1 MEIQNQ
7 NSRPPSNPQEQ
18 TTVSTPLQ
26 TPLPPSPL
34 SSCSDIAAPAL
45 RFPKP
50 QGSQL
55 LAHWIS
61 TSAPDIRQPP
71 NMSAS
76 DNGLGDSAY
85 EMINGD
91 ESESQYS
98 HMSESTSSLE
108 IPRPDEVHSLD
119 GSEDHY
125 DSDDSSDH
133 SHASSIRYTAQMLGS
148 PSTHTQ
154 TGSLELSP
162 YPAAADVAAG
172 SIAFQETISA
182 ETGSISVKH
191 TIRDFTEN
199 EAAAI
204 ATKLHMGAPPKRLV
218 ATVRQTMSRA
228 YLSTQEPLRILYV
241 GHSDAKREI
250 ILKVS
255 NAIWA
260 SSKATATGGSSS
272 QHGGGVY
279 NIVPISS
286 FGPSPELDLMEASQY
301 QIKVEHCTMALGL
314 EMESF
319 MYSITI
325 DKDHQKTYITSSN
338 PDGSCSISPTWTLP
352 HIAIFYCADDEEE
365 DDKQTREAAWQFMK
379 RHGISSVFISE
390 SETFAADR
398 ADSWDD
404 HITGDAV
411 HVCIESRD
419 PDLPT
424 PLQRF
429 PIDLATFLH
438 IDARQMNRNLAHL
451 AGMAQLVEKTEL
463 STPKSTK
470 SILCTRARE
479 AWAAVKSHDQV
490 RCIMDRHRR
499 WLYALLIPVLMA
511 LVTPFLSAMVG
522 WPYINNSTPPSHAS
536 VTDILGLGSTACLAR
551 PATLSSSTTLASTAV
566 STATST
572 STVVVNVTSTKTKTI
587 NVSQVLPTTSSLASA
602 LSFAGLLVDN
612 KPSSP
617 PVDAAKKK
625 TCSVALLGPAEVL
638 VMLPPNRR
646 ASFFTKEEPV
656 TVDVTRG
663 KETVMIMTSS
673 LDEGIMVK
681 VPPKEAHGT
690 LNVSVVSLRKPKIN
704 ETFEVDFG
712 KAPANYPLV
721 AGLDMLLEFANKFH
735 SAVDDVAFPDLAKI
749 RSEVTAAWEHTKE
762 AGKKQIEKEV
772 DDFKVRVSHLAKSAH
787 RARDDANLA
796 ILHAQIKSKLW
807 WLKVTGRM
815 EELAEYKRNA
825 TDFIKA
831 RYAEML
837 QRQMLED
844 YGFGTTPCKYGSW
857 SRACP
862 RGRAD
867 AIPDH
872 GRSSRWKQLIYEIRI
887 LR

>member
-1 MEIQNQ
+1 METQNQ
-7 NSRPPSNPQEQ
+7 DSHPPSNPQEQ
-18 TTVSTPLQ
+18 TTVTIPLQ
-26 TPLPPSPL
+26 PPLPPTLP
-34 SSCSDIAAPAL
+34 SSDDIAAPAL

-50 QGSQL
+50 QGSQI
-55 LAHWIS
+55 LANWIS
-61 TSAPDIRQPP
+61 TSSPDIRQPP

-162 YPAAADVAAG
+162 YPAGADVAAG
-172 SIAFQETISA
+172 SIAFQEETIS
-182 ETGSISVKH
+182 EGTGSISVKH

-218 ATVRQTMSRA
+218 ATVRQTMSQA

-250 ILKVS
+250 ILKIS

-301 QIKVEHCTMALGL
+301 QIKVEHCTMALNL

-338 PDGSCSISPTWTLP
+338 PDGSCSISPAWTLP

-379 RHGISSVFISE
+379 RHAVSSVFISE
-390 SETFAADR
+390 SETFAPDR
-398 ADSWDD
+398 ADNWAD
-404 HITGDAV
+404 IVTGDAV

-419 PDLPT
+419 PDLPI

-451 AGMAQLVEKTEL
+451 AGMPQLAEKTDL

-470 SILCTRARE
+470 SILSTRMRE
-479 AWAAVKSHDQV
+479 AWAVVKSHDQL
-490 RCIMDRHRR
+490 RHIMDRHR

-511 LVTPFLSAMVG
+511 LMTPFLSAMVG
-522 WPYINNSTPPSHAS
+522 WPYTNNSTPLAHAS

-572 STVVVNVTSTKTKTI
+572 ATVVVNVTSTKTKTI

-612 KPSSP
+612 KSSYP

-625 TCSVALLGPAEVL
+625 TCSVAVLGPTEVL
-638 VMLPPNRR
+638 VVIPPNRR
-646 ASFFTKEEPV
+646 ASFFTKEPV

-673 LDEGIMVK
+673 VDEGIVVK

-712 KAPANYPLV
+712 KAPATYPLV
-721 AGLDMLLEFANKFH
+721 AGLDMLLGFANMVH

-749 RSEVTAAWEHTKE
+749 RSEVTAAWEQTKD
-762 AGKKQIEKEV
+762 AGKKQIEREV
-772 DDFKVRVSHLAKSAH
+772 DEFKERVSHLAKSAH
-787 RARDDANLA
+787 HARDDANLA
-796 ILHAQIKSKLW
+796 ILHAQITAKLW

-837 QRQMLED
+837 QRQMLEE
-844 YGFGTTPCKYGSW
+844 FGATPCKYGSR
-857 SRACP
+857 SRACSH
-862 RGRAD
+862 GHAD
-867 AIPDH
+867 VKLDD
-872 GRSSRWKQLIYEIRI
+872 GRSSRWKHLI
-887 LR
+887 LWL

>member
-7 NSRPPSNPQEQ
+7 DSRPPSTPQDQ
-18 TTVSTPLQ
+18 STVTIPLQ
-26 TPLPPSPL
+26 PSLPPSPP
-34 SSCSDIAAPAL
+34 SSDVSAPAL

-55 LAHWIS
+55 LANWIS
-61 TSAPDIRQPP
+61 TSSPDIRQPP
-71 NMSAS
+71 NMSDS

-85 EMINGD
+85 EIINGA
-91 ESESQYS
+91 ESESRYS

-125 DSDDSSDH
+125 DSDDDSDH

-162 YPAAADVAAG
+162 YPAGADVAAG
-172 SIAFQETISA
+172 SIAFQEEKSSVA
-182 ETGSISVKH
+182 TGSISVKH

-204 ATKLHMGAPPKRLV
+204 ATKLSMGAPPKRLV
-218 ATVRQTMSRA
+218 ATVRQTMSQA
-228 YLSTQEPLRILYV
+228 CLSTQEPLRILYV

-250 ILKVS
+250 ILKIS

-260 SSKATATGGSSS
+260 SSKATATGGSSG

-338 PDGSCSISPTWTLP
+338 PDGSCSVSPHWTLP
-352 HIAIFYCADDEEE
+352 HIAIFYCADEEDD

-379 RHGISSVFISE
+379 RHAVSSIFISE
-390 SETFAADR
+390 SETFAEGLAGD
-398 ADSWDD
+398 WDD
-404 HITGDAV
+404 YVNGDAV
-411 HVCIESRD
+411 HVCVESRD

-451 AGMAQLVEKTEL
+451 AGMPQLPEKTDL
-463 STPKSTK
+463 STPKSAKT
-470 SILCTRARE
+470 ILGTSVRE
-479 AWAAVKSHDQV
+479 TW
-490 RCIMDRHRR
+490 
-499 WLYALLIPVLMA
+499 A
-511 LVTPFLSAMVG
+511 LVTSPEKLWCTMERHRWLFALIVPVFLALMAPFLSAMIG
-522 WPYINNSTPPSHAS
+522 WPFTSNSTPLAHTS
-536 VTDILGLGSTACLAR
+536 VTDILGLASTACLAR
-551 PATLSSSTTLASTAV
+551 PTPLSSSTTLTSTAL

-572 STVVVNVTSTKTKTI
+572 ATVVVNVTSTKTKTI

-602 LSFAGLLVDN
+602 LSFAGLLLD
-612 KPSSP
+612 KPSYP
-617 PVDAAKKK
+617 PADGVKK
-625 TCSVALLGPAEVL
+625 TCSVRVLGPTEVL
-638 VMLPPNRR
+638 VVIPPNRR
-646 ASFFTKEEPV
+646 ASFFTKEPV
-656 TVDVTRG
+656 TVDVSRG
-663 KETVMIMTSS
+663 REPVAMMTSS
-673 LDEGIMVK
+673 VDEGIVVK

-712 KAPANYPLV
+712 KAPATDAFG
-721 AGLDMLLEFANKFH
+721 AGLNKLQSFANMVY

-749 RSEVTAAWEHTKE
+749 RSEVTAAWDQTKE
-762 AGKKQIEKEV
+762 TGKKQIEREVEELKEGL
-772 DDFKVRVSHLAKSAH
+772 SHLAKSAQ
-787 RARDDANLA
+787 RIRNDADLA
-796 ILHAQIKSKLW
+796 ILHAQITSKLW
-807 WLKVTGRM
+807 WLKVTGRK
-815 EELAEYKRNA
+815 EELAEYKHNA
-825 TDFIKA
+825 TVFIKA

-837 QRQMLED
+837 RKQLLEKPK
-844 YGFGTTPCKYGSW
+844 TSCKSGR
-857 SRACP
+857 RACSH
-862 RGRAD
+862 RHAD
-867 AIPDH
+867 AKPDD
-872 GRSSRWKQLIYEIRI
+872 GRISRWKELIRG
-887 LR
+887 

>member
-1 MEIQNQ
+1 
-7 NSRPPSNPQEQ
+7 
-18 TTVSTPLQ
+18 
-26 TPLPPSPL
+26 
-34 SSCSDIAAPAL
+34 
-45 RFPKP
+45 
-50 QGSQL
+50 
-55 LAHWIS
+55 
-61 TSAPDIRQPP
+61 
-71 NMSAS
+71 MSVS

-162 YPAAADVAAG
+162 NPAGADVAAG
-172 SIAFQETISA
+172 SIAFQEDTISE

-204 ATKLHMGAPPKRLV
+204 ATKLHMGTPPKRLV
-218 ATVRQTMSRA
+218 ATVRQTMSQA

-250 ILKVS
+250 ILKIS

-260 SSKATATGGSSS
+260 SSKATPTGGSSS

-338 PDGSCSISPTWTLP
+338 PDGSSSISPPWTLP

-451 AGMAQLVEKTEL
+451 AGMAQLVENTEL
-463 STPKSTK
+463 STPKSTR
-470 SILCTRARE
+470 SILSARARK
-479 AWAAVKSHDQV
+479 AWAVIKSHDQV
-490 RCIMDRHRR
+490 RHIMGLHRR
-499 WLYALLIPVLMA
+499 WLYTLLISVLVALMA
-511 LVTPFLSAMVG
+511 PFLSAMVG
-522 WPYINNSTPPSHAS
+522 WPYSNNITPLEHAS
-536 VTDILGLGSTACLAR
+536 VTDILGLESTACLAR
-551 PATLSSSTTLASTAV
+551 PATLSSSTTLASTAL

-572 STVVVNVTSTKTKTI
+572 STATVVVNVTSTKTKTI

-646 ASFFTKEEPV
+646 SLFFPKEEPV

-663 KETVMIMTSS
+663 KETVKIMTSS

-681 VPPKEAHGT
+681 VPTKEAHGT

-712 KAPANYPLV
+712 KAPATDVLG
-721 AGLDMLLEFANKFH
+721 AGLNMLQGFANMVQ

-749 RSEVTAAWEHTKE
+749 RSEVTAAWEQTKE
-762 AGKKQIEKEV
+762 AGKKHIDREV
-772 DDFKVRVSHLAKSAH
+772 DGIKERVSHLAKSAH

-796 ILHAQIKSKLW
+796 ILHAQITSKLW

-825 TDFIKA
+825 TGFIKA

-837 QRQMLED
+837 QRQMVED
-844 YGFGTTPCKYGSW
+844 YGFGKTPCKYGSW
-857 SRACP
+857 SRACS

-867 AIPDH
+867 AIPDP

-887 LR
+887 LERRAG